1 MICSPVCRGPT
12 EDKLDLRGKPIHIC
26 VADAV
31 MSANL
36 TAVARRHGATVV
48 GQRVGAML
56 LVVDDVGA
64 AGQRAL
70 WTAVLIGATVVS
82 PRRLLTAGQ
91 DGAYIAYRAAVS
103 IRRWIWMSDD
113 VKLRHPAIVQIV
125 VAAAATRRS
134 VWRLIPTR
142 VDFLAKSAASAALQ
156 YVMGIVSTREKKQAR
171 CSVQRC

>member
-1 MICSPVCRGPT
+1 
-12 EDKLDLRGKPIHIC
+12 
-26 VADAV
+26 
-31 MSANL
+31 
-36 TAVARRHGATVV
+36 
-48 GQRVGAML
+48 
-56 LVVDDVGA
+56 
-64 AGQRAL
+64 
-70 WTAVLIGATVVS
+70 
-82 PRRLLTAGQ
+82 
-91 DGAYIAYRAAVS
+91 
-103 IRRWIWMSDD
+103 MSDD